1 MLRDGDVAV
10 QEDAGV
16 AGGVEGAMES
26 TERLVGQ
33 MGDIRRIASGVEA
46 IDRIGKE
53 VLLQRL
59 VHEAVRG

>member
-1 MLRDGDVAV
+1 
-10 QEDAGV
+10 
-16 AGGVEGAMES
+16 MES
-26 TERLVGQ
+26 TEGLVGQ